1 VDLVLC
7 GHDHDYERSWPVRGL
22 QHDLGRDAATGES
35 VDTCR
40 PPPVVTA
47 EAGESG
53 FDTSHGTVHLIL
65 GGGGTNAPL
74 DVFGENPRSGMPQ
87 AKVITRANR
96 PRASP
101 TPGVFFRDGAEA
113 LEDAVWSARRDTVT
127 GYGTLRTWRPYA
139 HHDALLSCGRRR
151 WRTDGD
157 YQIYDTLV
165 LAKERR
171 DRKGG

>member
-1 VDLVLC
+1 
-7 GHDHDYERSWPVRGL
+7 
-22 QHDLGRDAATGES
+22 
-35 VDTCR
+35 
-40 PPPVVTA
+40 
-47 EAGESG
+47 
-53 FDTSHGTVHLIL
+53 
-65 GGGGTNAPL
+65 
-74 DVFGENPRSGMPQ
+74 
-87 AKVITRANR
+87 
-96 PRASP
+96 
-101 TPGVFFRDGAEA
+101 VFFRDGAEA